1 MAETSTLRR
10 IIGIFTGMVVGAFT
24 TGVLQSIGHHVA
36 PLPDSVDPSD
46 TETMRTALAEAPP
59 EALLLVLGS
68 YLFGTFGG
76 AAVAGWASHG
86 DRIVVAGST
95 ALLLAAGI
103 LNLVMVPHPAWFNA
117 LSPLTFIVGGLLAHR
132 LTRNA
137 QENSL

>member
-36 PLPDSVDPSD
+36 PLHDSVDPSD
-46 TETMRTALAEAPP
+46 TETMRAALAEAPP
-59 EALLLVLGS
+59 EALLPVLGS

-86 DRIVVAGST
+86 DRIVVAARPRCCSPQGSST
-95 ALLLAAGI
+95 
-103 LNLVMVPHPAWFNA
+103 P
-117 LSPLTFIVGGLLAHR
+117 
-132 LTRNA
+132 
-137 QENSL
+137 